1 MSVLQKIHEMSLLY
15 PERIAYQVDEETLTY
30 GELWKQSDLVAAFLI
45 QNKIAAQAPIAVYGH
60 MSPQQII
67 AFLGVVKAGH
77 PYIPLDTSI
86 PDERIQHIL
95 SASNA
100 AMLLNTEKINI
111 KRSLPTYEVNSV
123 LELSDLSSKTI
134 SQSNWVEGE
143 EIFYI
148 IYTSGSTGNPKGVQI
163 TANNLE
169 EFVMWLEDH
178 AQLQDGVYLNQA
190 PYSFDLSVMDLYPAL
205 TKGRSLY
212 ALTKTEIEQPAML
225 FESLQRSNVNVWT
238 STPSFVKICM
248 MNPLWNEEMMP
259 SINKFLFCGEVL
271 PHELA
276 SRLQERF
283 PQAQIINLYGPTETT
298 VAVTA
303 VEVTKSLLE
312 VFNVL
317 PIAKADSDRLI
328 LLDEAG
334 DIVSEGEKG
343 QLVITGP
350 TVSKG
355 YLGAPEQTD
364 KVFKLWRDEDVYYTG
379 DVGYYQNGYIFYS
392 GRSDFQVKL
401 HGYRLE
407 IEEIEKKIG
416 SLNEVSGCIVQP
428 VKVQEEVVSLTA
440 FVVLTQKTDEK
451 PFQKTKRLKSAL
463 SEVVPSYMVPKKF
476 IYVDQLPLNANGK
489 VDRKRLAVE
498 VTI

>member
-1 MSVLQKIHEMSLLY
+1 MSVLHMIREMSLLY
-15 PERIAYQVDEETLTY
+15 PQRIAYQVDDETLTY
-30 GELWKQSDLVAAFLI
+30 EELWRQSDLVAEFLV
-45 QNKIAAQAPIAVYGH
+45 QGGLNDAAPIAVYGH
-60 MSPQQII
+60 MSPKQII

-86 PDERIQHIL
+86 PNERVQHIL
-95 SASNA
+95 AVSNA
-100 AMLLNTEKINI
+100 ALLLTTEKMDLDLSI
-111 KRSLPTYEVNSV
+111 PTYEVNSV
-123 LELSDLSSKTI
+123 LESTHSKTI

-143 EIFYI
+143 DVFYI

-163 TANNLE
+163 TASNLE
-169 EFVMWLEDH
+169 AFVLWLEEDAH
-178 AQLQDGVYLNQA
+178 LQDGVYLNQA

-205 TKGRSLY
+205 TKGRALY
-212 ALTKTEIEQPAML
+212 ALTKSQINQPAML
-225 FESLQRSNVNVWT
+225 FEALQQSNVTVWT

-248 MNPLWNEEMMP
+248 MNPLWNAEMMP
-259 SINKFLFCGEVL
+259 TIEKFLFCGEVL

-276 SRLQERF
+276 KNLQVRF
-283 PQAQIINLYGPTETT
+283 PNAKIINLYGPTETT

-303 VEVTKSLLE
+303 VEVTNSLLDD
-312 VFNVL
+312 FNVL
-317 PIAKADSDRLI
+317 PIAKADADHLI
-328 LLDEAG
+328 LLNEAG
-334 DIVSEGEKG
+334 DIVSEGQKG

-355 YLGAPEQTD
+355 YLGAPEQTE

-407 IEEIEKKIG
+407 IEEIEKKIE

-451 PFQKTKRLKSAL
+451 PFQTTKRLKNAL

-498 VTI
+498 VTL

>member
-1 MSVLQKIHEMSLLY
+1 MSVLHMIREMSLLY
-15 PERIAYQVDEETLTY
+15 PQRIAYQVDAETLTY
-30 GELWKQSDLVAAFLI
+30 EELWKQSDLVAEFIVQGGLNDAT
-45 QNKIAAQAPIAVYGH
+45 PIAVYGH
-60 MSPQQII
+60 MSPKQII

-86 PDERIQHIL
+86 PNDRVQHIL
-95 SASNA
+95 TASNA
-100 AMLLNTEKINI
+100 AMLLTTEEINLEFPI
-111 KRSLPTYEVNSV
+111 PTYEVNSV
-123 LELSDLSSKTI
+123 LELSHSNII

-143 EIFYI
+143 DVFYI

-169 EFVMWLEDH
+169 AFVLWLEENAH
-178 AQLQDGVYLNQA
+178 LQDGVYLNQA
-190 PYSFDLSVMDLYPAL
+190 PYSFDLSVMDFYPAL
-205 TKGRSLY
+205 TKGRTLY
-212 ALTKTEIEQPAML
+212 ALTKSQIEQPAKL
-225 FESLQRSNVNVWT
+225 FDVLQQSNVNVWT
-238 STPSFVKICM
+238 STPSFVKICL
-248 MNPLWNEEMMP
+248 MNPLWNAEMMP
-259 SINKFLFCGEVL
+259 TIEEFLFCGEVL

-276 SRLQERF
+276 VNLQARF
-283 PQAQIINLYGPTETT
+283 PQARIINLYGPTETT

-303 VEVTKSLLE
+303 VEVTSGLLE
-312 VFNVL
+312 AFNVL
-317 PIAKADSDRLI
+317 PIAKASSDRLI
-328 LLDEAG
+328 LLDEDG
-334 DIVSEGEKG
+334 DIVSEGQKG

-364 KVFKLWRDEDVYYTG
+364 KVFKIWRDEDVYYTG
-379 DVGYYQNGYIFYS
+379 DVGYYRNGYIFYS

-407 IEEIEKKIG
+407 IEEIEKKIE

-428 VKVQEEVVSLTA
+428 VKKEEEVVSLTA

-451 PFQKTKRLKSAL
+451 PFQTTKRLKSAL

>member
-1 MSVLQKIHEMSLLY
+1 MSVLHMIHEMSLLY
-15 PERIAYQVDEETLTY
+15 PQRIAYQVDEETLTY
-30 GELWKQSDLVAAFLI
+30 EELWKQSDLVAEFIVQGGLHDAT
-45 QNKIAAQAPIAVYGH
+45 PIAVYGH
-60 MSPQQII
+60 MSPKQVI

-86 PDERIQHIL
+86 PNERIQHIL

-100 AMLLNTEKINI
+100 SMLLTTETIDLEFPI
-111 KRSLPTYEVNSV
+111 LTSEINSV
-123 LELSDLSSKTI
+123 LELQNPKTI
-134 SQSNWVEGE
+134 SKSNWVDGE
-143 EIFYI
+143 DVFYI

-169 EFVMWLEDH
+169 AFVLWLEENAH
-178 AQLQDGVYLNQA
+178 LQDGVYLNQA
-190 PYSFDLSVMDLYPAL
+190 PYSFDLSVMDFYPAL
-205 TKGRSLY
+205 TKGRKLY
-212 ALTKTEIEQPAML
+212 ALTKSHIEQPAKL
-225 FESLQRSNVNVWT
+225 FEALQQSNVNVWT
-238 STPSFVKICM
+238 STPSFVKICL
-248 MNPLWNEEMMP
+248 MNPLWNAEMMP
-259 SINKFLFCGEVL
+259 AIEKFLFCGEVL

-276 SRLQERF
+276 VNLQARF
-283 PQAQIINLYGPTETT
+283 PQARIINLYGPTETT

-303 VEVTKSLLE
+303 VEVTRGLLE
-312 VFNVL
+312 AFNVL
-317 PIAKADSDRLI
+317 PIAKADADRLI
-328 LLDEAG
+328 LLDDAG
-334 DIVSEGEKG
+334 DIVSEGQKG
-343 QLVITGP
+343 QLVIIGP

-355 YLGAPEQTD
+355 YLGAPEQTK
-364 KVFKLWRDEDVYYTG
+364 KVFKIWRDEDVYYTG

-407 IEEIEKKIG
+407 IEEIEKKIE

-451 PFQKTKRLKSAL
+451 PFQITKRLKRAL

-476 IYVDQLPLNANGK
+476 VYVDQLPLNANGK